1 MIKRIILLVSLF
13 FSFQCLAL
21 LPNGFVYLNDIDS
34 SIQVDLRYA
43 GQDNFL
49 GRKVNQYNSKK
60 LAILTEEAAL
70 ALKKA
75 QEIFNKDGFSIIVY
89 DAYRPQGA
97 VDNFIEWAKKINDI
111 KMKSIYYP
119 RVNKSELFDL
129 GYMFERSSHSRGST
143 IDLSIIDLRKKYIPI
158 KEINRVLNDG
168 LEVVYLEDGTLDMG
182 SSFDL
187 FDKAS
192 HYDNDLVSSESK
204 LHRAYLK
211 KVMESCGFESL
222 PEEWWHFT
230 LMGEPFPDKYY
241 NFPVE

>member
-75 QEIFNKDGFSIIVY
+75 QEIF
-89 DAYRPQGA
+89 
-97 VDNFIEWAKKINDI
+97 
-111 KMKSIYYP
+111 
-119 RVNKSELFDL
+119 
-129 GYMFERSSHSRGST
+129 
-143 IDLSIIDLRKKYIPI
+143 
-158 KEINRVLNDG
+158 
-168 LEVVYLEDGTLDMG
+168 
-182 SSFDL
+182 
-187 FDKAS
+187 
-192 HYDNDLVSSESK
+192 
-204 LHRAYLK
+204 
-211 KVMESCGFESL
+211 
-222 PEEWWHFT
+222 
-230 LMGEPFPDKYY
+230 
-241 NFPVE
+241 